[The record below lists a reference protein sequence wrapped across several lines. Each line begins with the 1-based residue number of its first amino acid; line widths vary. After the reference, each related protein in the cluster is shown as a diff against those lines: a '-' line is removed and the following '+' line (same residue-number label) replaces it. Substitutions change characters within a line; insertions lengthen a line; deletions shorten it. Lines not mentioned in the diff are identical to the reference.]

1 MNKKVLLMIL
11 DGWGI
16 AQDPSVSA
24 IDLAQ
29 TPFMDQAQKKYP
41 AATLNTTG
49 LAVGLPEGQM
59 GNSEVGHMNIGAGRV
74 VYQNLARINKDIE
87 DGNFYDMPELQ
98 KAMNHANAQNC
109 ALHLMGL
116 VSDGG
121 VHSHIHHLL
130 ALMDLAHQKGLKK
143 VYIHAFTDGRDCDPK
158 SGKDFIQQVLNK
170 GKETGAQLASVTGR
184 YYAMD
189 RDHRWERTEKAYKA
203 MVKAE
208 GEILTDD
215 AIKAIDNSYQG
226 GITDEFILPI
236 ILTNAGTPVAQ
247 IKENDVVIS
256 FNFRTDRP
264 RQITEVLT
272 QKTIPDTNMKPL
284 DLYYVSMTQYDE
296 DYKGIHIVYQ
306 EEDIK
311 NTLGEVL
318 FKAGKQ
324 QIRIAETEKYPH
336 VTFFFNGGKEEPFEG
351 EKRILCP
358 SPKEVATYDLKPE
371 MSAYEIT
378 EKIIPEINSESADF
392 IVLNFANTDMV
403 GHTGVMSAAIKA
415 AETVDSCAE
424 KITEAALEHGYTLI
438 IIADH
443 GNSDIMINPD
453 GSPNTQH
460 TTNPVPLIVA
470 ANQSEYKVKNGK
482 LGDLAPSILQ
492 ILGIDIPEEM
502 TGEIIINQGSK
513 S

>member
-1 MNKKVLLMIL
+1 MIL

-16 AQDPSVSA
+16 AKDPSVSA
-24 IDLAQ
+24 LDLAQ
-29 TPFMDQAQKKYP
+29 TPFMDRVQKEYP
-41 AATLNTTG
+41 TATLNTTG
-49 LAVGLPEGQM
+49 MAVGLPKGQM

-74 VYQNLARINKDIE
+74 VYQNLAKINKDIE
-87 DGNFYDMPELQ
+87 EGTFFEKEELI
-98 KAMNHANAQNC
+98 KALHHAKDKKVNV
-109 ALHLMGL
+109 HLMGL

-121 VHSHIHHLL
+121 VHSHINHLKAIMTL
-130 ALMDLAHQKGLKK
+130 CKQMEVPNVFVQ
-143 VYIHAFTDGRDCDPK
+143 AFTDGRDCDPK
-158 SGKDFIQQVLNK
+158 SGLGFIEEIIAH
-170 GKETGAQLASVTGR
+170 GKETQVQLASITGR

-189 RDHRWERTEKAYKA
+189 RDHRWERTEKAYDA
-203 MVKAE
+203 MVYGK
-208 GEILTDD
+208 GETITDAPLT
-215 AIKAIDNSYQG
+215 AIKNSYAAD
-226 GITDEFILPI
+226 ITDEFILPI
-236 ILTNAGTPVAQ
+236 ICTENGKVVAKIQ
-247 IKENDVVIS
+247 EGDVVIS

-272 QKTIPDTNMKPL
+272 QKAIPNTEMKPL
-284 DLYYVSMTQYDE
+284 DLYYVAMTQYDE
-296 DYKGIHIVYQ
+296 DYKGVHIVYQ

-311 NTLGEVL
+311 NTIGEVL
-318 FKAGKQ
+318 SKAGKK

-358 SPKEVATYDLKPE
+358 SPKEVATYDQKPE

-378 EKIIPEINSESADF
+378 EKIIPEINSEWADF

-403 GHTGVMSAAIKA
+403 GHTGVMSAAIQA
-415 AETVDSCAE
+415 AETVDGCAE
-424 KITEAALEHGYTLI
+424 KITEAALEHGYTVI

-460 TTNPVPLIVA
+460 TTNPVPFIVL
-470 ANQSEYKVKNGK
+470 NDSKTYTIKDGK

-492 ILGIDIPEEM
+492 ILELKKPIEM
-502 TGEIIINQGSK
+502 TGNLVVY
-513 S
+513 